1 MVACAAQRESA
12 GWRELDRVVRAAGWA
27 DRAVSGL
34 WPTETVGDLRHLAG
48 MLRELASHDV
58 GTADALR
65 DWLRHHAPPSA
76 DPAATDPA
84 ATDRAVRGTTVRDT
98 APTHPVVTAPAMTD
112 PVSPLGPAT
121 QAPAVTVAHENS
133 ITGGAVLH
141 GPTVQARDVQGDIH
155 IHPPAVPGGPRLP
168 VPRQLPPV
176 RTRLVDREADVR
188 ALDTLRARQPAHA
201 PQLMVVSGFAGVG
214 KTTLVSRWLHEQTD
228 SFPDGQLYADLAG
241 HHAEG
246 ESGPVHAS
254 TVLEGFL
261 RALGAPS
268 VPADTAQR
276 IALWRSLTAGLRLA
290 VLLDNAYTAAQVRPL
305 LLGAPTGLTVV
316 TSRSQLT
323 GLLADGAAVHRLG
336 ALTTESAVELLT
348 VGGGGQRVVQDLE
361 AARRVVALCACLPLA
376 VCLASAQLALRPHRS
391 VSALAKSLSQGHG
404 PLDALR
410 VDGEAVVRTA
420 LDLSYRLLSP
430 ESAALYRRAG
440 LLPTDRYDLFML
452 TAVSDEPTAGPAD
465 ADAVDLALGTLVE
478 ANLLEETGPG
488 TYRFHDLVRPHARR
502 LGEEEESASQR
513 EHTLRRYVDWC
524 LATATTAESIL
535 TPSHRTLARD
545 YSSPAVVPTPLDGP
559 AEALAWLD
567 SYRDALMAAV
577 RHCAEHEWHLSC
589 WQLTDAMW
597 PLVLRLRP
605 PAIWQE
611 SHRLGL
617 AAARASGSRVGEGRM
632 LTSGAMGLRDGGLH
646 AEAADWYT
654 RALEHATADG
664 DVRQRGQAINGL
676 GHISLLTGR
685 LDEARAHFQHSL
697 RLWESIDYR
706 RGVALTR
713 RRLGETELE
722 AANLPAAIHQLDRAY
737 VDLMSMSEEY
747 EAARVLA
754 TLGHT
759 LVLDGQPD
767 DGTAKLTQAL
777 VAFRNPT
784 ARDAHWEA
792 RCLGWLGEAAE
803 RRGDRDAA
811 LRHYEGARDI
821 LRLLNPAEARRMDD
835 RLRRR

>member
-1 MVACAAQRESA
+1 M
-12 GWRELDRVVRAAGWA
+12 
-27 DRAVSGL
+27 
-34 WPTETVGDLRHLAG
+34 T
-48 MLRELASHDV
+48 
-58 GTADALR
+58 TADALR
-65 DWLRHHAPPSA
+65 DWLRHHAPPL
-76 DPAATDPA
+76 P
-84 ATDRAVRGTTVRDT
+84 
-98 APTHPVVTAPAMTD
+98 
-112 PVSPLGPAT
+112 SPST
-121 QAPAVTVAHENS
+121 RNS

-141 GPTVQARDVQGDIH
+141 GPTVQARDVQGGIH
-155 IHPPAVPGGPRLP
+155 FHTPAERSGPRLP

-188 ALDTLRARQPAHA
+188 ALDALRAGRPSGA

-241 HHAEG
+241 HSTEEG
-246 ESGPVHAS
+246 SGPVHAS

-276 IALWRSLTAGLRLA
+276 VALWRSLTAGLRLA

-305 LLGAPTGLTVV
+305 LLGASTGLTVV
-316 TSRSQLT
+316 TSRTQLT
-323 GLLADGAAVHRLG
+323 GLLADGAAVHRLD

-348 VGGGGQRVVQDLE
+348 VGGGGQRVAHDLE
-361 AARRVVALCACLPLA
+361 AARRVVALCARLPLA
-376 VCLASAQLALRPHRS
+376 ICLASAQLAVRPHRS
-391 VSALAKSLSQGHG
+391 VSALAESLSQGYG

-420 LDLSYRLLSP
+420 LDLSYRLLPP

-452 TAVSDEPTAGPAD
+452 TAVSAEPAARPDDGTDATDQDDGTAEDARDTGDAGTDEVYAAYAAD
-465 ADAVDLALGTLVE
+465 AEAVDLALGTLVE

-502 LGEEEESASQR
+502 LGEEESAAR
-513 EHTLRRYVDWC
+513 RDHTLRRYVDWC
-524 LATATTAESIL
+524 LATATSAESIL

-545 YSSPAVVPTPLDGP
+545 YTRPPVVPTAFVGP
-559 AEALAWLD
+559 ADALAWLD
-567 SYRDALMAAV
+567 TRRDVLMTAV
-577 RHCAEHEWHLSC
+577 RLCAEREWHTSC
-589 WQLTDAMW
+589 WQLADAMW

-605 PAIWQE
+605 TEIWCE

-617 AAARASGSRVGEGRM
+617 AAARASESRAGEDRM
-632 LTSGAMGLRDGGLH
+632 LTSGAMGLRDAGRH

-654 RALEHATADG
+654 QALEHATADG
-664 DVRQRGQAINGL
+664 DTKQRGQAINGL
-676 GHISLLTGR
+676 GHLSLVTGR
-685 LDEARAHFQHSL
+685 LDEARAHFKHSL
-697 RLWESIDYR
+697 RLWESVGYP
-706 RGVALTR
+706 RGVALCR

-722 AANLPAAIHQLDRAY
+722 AANFPEAARQLTLAHEE
-737 VDLMSMSEEY
+737 LKSIGEEY

-754 TLGHT
+754 TLGRT
-759 LVLDGQPD
+759 LVLDGRPG
-767 DGTAKLTQAL
+767 DGTGKLSQAL
-777 VAFRNPT
+777 DAFRGSI

-792 RCLGWLGEAAE
+792 RSLTWLGEAAE
-803 RRGDRDAA
+803 RQGNRDEAR
-811 LRHYEGARDI
+811 RHYEAARDI
-821 LRLLNPAEARRMDD
+821 FRLLTPDEARRMDD

>member
-1 MVACAAQRESA
+1 MRNNV
-12 GWRELDRVVRAAGWA
+12 
-27 DRAVSGL
+27 
-34 WPTETVGDLRHLAG
+34 
-48 MLRELASHDV
+48 
-58 GTADALR
+58 
-65 DWLRHHAPPSA
+65 
-76 DPAATDPA
+76 
-84 ATDRAVRGTTVRDT
+84 
-98 APTHPVVTAPAMTD
+98 
-112 PVSPLGPAT
+112 
-121 QAPAVTVAHENS
+121 
-133 ITGGAVLH
+133 TGGAVLH
-141 GPTVQARDVQGDIH
+141 GPTVQARDIQGGIH
-155 IHPPAVPGGPRLP
+155 FHPPAERSGPRLP

-188 ALDTLRARQPAHA
+188 ALDTLRAGRPSDA

-241 HHAEG
+241 HSTEEG
-246 ESGPVHAS
+246 SGPVQAS

-276 IALWRSLTAGLRLA
+276 VALWRSLTAGLRLA

-316 TSRSQLT
+316 TSRTQLT
-323 GLLADGAAVHRLG
+323 GLLADGAAVHRLD

-348 VGGGGQRVVQDLE
+348 VGGGGQRVTHDLE
-361 AARRVVALCACLPLA
+361 AARRVVALCARLPLA
-376 VCLASAQLALRPHRS
+376 ICLASAQLAVRPHRS
-391 VSALAKSLSQGHG
+391 VSALAESLSQGYG

-420 LDLSYRLLSP
+420 LDLSYRLLPP

-452 TAVSDEPTAGPAD
+452 TAVSAEPAARPDDGPDGTGQGYGTAADARDAGTGEAYAAYAAD

-502 LGEEEESASQR
+502 LGEEEESTAR
-513 EHTLRRYVDWC
+513 RDHTLRRYVDWC
-524 LATATTAESIL
+524 LATATSAESIL
-535 TPSHRTLARD
+535 TPSHRNLARD
-545 YSSPAVVPTPLDGP
+545 YTPPHVVPTAFDGP
-559 AEALAWLD
+559 ADALAWLD
-567 SYRDALMAAV
+567 TRRDALMTAV
-577 RHCAEHEWHLSC
+577 RLCAEREWHASC

-605 PAIWQE
+605 TEIWCE

-617 AAARASGSRVGEGRM
+617 AAARASGSRAGEDRM
-632 LTSGAMGLRDGGLH
+632 LTSGAMGLRDAGRH

-664 DVRQRGQAINGL
+664 DTKQRGQAINGL
-676 GHISLLTGR
+676 GHLSLLTGR
-685 LDEARAHFQHSL
+685 LDEARAHFEHAL
-697 RLWESIDYR
+697 RLWESVGYP
-706 RGVALTR
+706 RGVALCR

-722 AANLPAAIHQLDRAY
+722 AADFPEATRQLAQAY
-737 VDLMSMSEEY
+737 RELKSMGEEY

-754 TLGHT
+754 TLGRA
-759 LVLDGQPD
+759 LVLDGRPG
-767 DGTAKLTQAL
+767 DGTGKLTQAL
-777 VAFRNPT
+777 DAFRGSV

-792 RCLGWLGEAAE
+792 RSLTWLGEAAE
-803 RRGDRDAA
+803 GQGHGDEAR
-811 LRHYEGARDI
+811 RHYEAARDI
-821 LRLLNPAEARRMDD
+821 LRLLTPDEARRMDD
-835 RLRRR
+835 RLRHL